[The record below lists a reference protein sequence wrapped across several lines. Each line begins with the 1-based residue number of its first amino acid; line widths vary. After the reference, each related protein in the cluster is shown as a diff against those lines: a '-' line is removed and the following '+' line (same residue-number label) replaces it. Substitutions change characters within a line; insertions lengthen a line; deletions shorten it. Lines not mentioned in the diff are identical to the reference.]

1 MKPVAIFQH
10 ETNQGPGYLQ
20 TFLDRH
26 ALPYRLFYPALGDAV
41 PVHARDFSG
50 LVVLGSNRSV
60 NDPLPWIGAESALI
74 RDALRQNCPVLGHC
88 FGGQLLAKSLGAT
101 VMSNP
106 EPQIG
111 WEDLTVTRYPE
122 ARGCFGERPQIRAF
136 LWHYQS
142 FSLPVGATRLLYGRH
157 SLNKG
162 FSFGRHLALQCH
174 LEVTA
179 ETVQAWCM
187 EGYHEIVTHMGET
200 VQGIDVI
207 LRDLSTRM
215 AMLHQVSER
224 VYGQWSRGLI
234 RPARVSVPQAY
245 RSWHPVM
252 TGYQPVV
259 GR

>member
-20 TFLDRH
+20 MFLERY
-26 ALPYRLFYPALGDAV
+26 AIPYRMFYPALGDVV
-41 PVHARDFSG
+41 PQHAHDFSG
-50 LVVLGSNRSV
+50 LVVLGSNHSV
-60 NDPLPWIGAESALI
+60 NDALSWIRAEAAVI
-74 RDALRQNCPVLGHC
+74 QDALRQNCPVLGHC
-88 FGGQLLAKSLGAT
+88 FGGQLLAKTLGAE
-101 VMSNP
+101 VISNP
-106 EPQIG
+106 SPQIG
-111 WEDLTVTRYPE
+111 WEELTVTHHPQ
-122 ARGCFGERPQIRAF
+122 ARACFGEREQIRTF

-142 FSLPVGATRLLYGRH
+142 FTLPTGATRLLYGRH

-162 FSFGRHLALQCH
+162 FSLGRHLALQCH

-179 ETVQAWCM
+179 ETVRAWCM

-207 LRDLSTRM
+207 LRDLPTRM

-234 RPARVSVPQAY
+234 RPTRVSVPQTF

-252 TGYQPVV
+252 TGCQLVL